1 LTIKKGLIIIRLT
14 FARRIE
20 KNAERKNK
28 KYGFCSD
35 VCCNDRRMRTDY
47 VVDSGDFHGAVFDA
61 YLLLGA
67 VGAPV
72 FGGFRGGLNVLM
84 GVTGGFLCSYPLMAL
99 LIAWILKL
107 ARKAG
112 KEPGL
117 SIHVAAMALSLVFC
131 YLFGAAWFVL
141 AAHAT
146 VGKAFAS
153 CVIPFVVPD
162 LLKAVLASA
171 VAIAVK
177 KRLKMA

>member
-1 LTIKKGLIIIRLT
+1 MVFAAMFVAMTAVCAQIMLLIPVISTVQFSMIICGV
-14 FARRIE
+14 FMA
-20 KNAERKNK
+20 
-28 KYGFCSD
+28 
-35 VCCNDRRMRTDY
+35 
-47 VVDSGDFHGAVFDA
+47 GAMLPPSWAFGSMVA